1 MNVCTAT
8 PGPPTLLSKA
18 QCTKASPTI
27 CGKQVEQQKYSERK
41 LPVREKQEQ
50 VSSFLPT
57 EDAAPDI
64 ISFMQVDQ
72 ELS

>member
-27 CGKQVEQQKYSERK
+27 CGK
-41 LPVREKQEQ
+41 
-50 VSSFLPT
+50 
-57 EDAAPDI
+57 
-64 ISFMQVDQ
+64 
-72 ELS
+72 